1 MTRLAAAGV
10 AALLVV
16 LTGCSASP
24 AQPWASATPATDG
37 VVAPLPVGR
46 VGTVT
51 AAHLADDVI
60 PPTNRW
66 YSSLAFAADP
76 LPVYPYPIAFLPAA
90 AGFAVQL
97 PAVTAS
103 ATTISAPF
111 TGGLAL
117 SFGTSDYQVVRTDP
131 VSVTLAYTGPDGP
144 AARVT
149 IAEGS
154 PLVAVDAERDL
165 DVALPARASEVT
177 SGAWSLTVDG
187 VIYLLV
193 APSASLAGDDLRVPQ
208 GTALQVAPLPPDGD
222 PAAWAAAIGDPVTG
236 VRVDDEVGGGDAQT
250 RLTYEGADRS
260 VLVPFAGHAAAS
272 DCDLGSYQTAFGPAP
287 ACAATRLEWSV
298 PELTPVAQYDLAG
311 LTAPERSALAG
322 QAAADLAGTGA
333 LPSDTYFGGK
343 QLARLAGLLALA
355 RSLDDE
361 DLDAQAADRLATE
374 IAPWVDADGCLDRAS
389 QCFVYDDALRT
400 VVGKEASFGAEDGND
415 HHFHYGYFLFA
426 AAVLATERPELVE
439 TLRPVMDALAAD
451 IAGGAGDT
459 LPTLRVFDPYRGHSW
474 ASGTAPFTDGNNQE
488 STSEA
493 VAAWNG
499 LALWADATGDASLRD
514 TAVWLL
520 SSEADAARTL
530 WLEPDRLPDAY
541 AHTMVSL
548 TWSDKRDYATWF
560 SSEPSA
566 ILGIQA
572 VPLGPVALEYL
583 GDDPGRVAANVA
595 DAGAGAFTGALGD
608 YVQAYSALASPAAAT
623 AAASAFQTRSAFD
636 DGWSP
641 ALALAWVAAVQERA
655 H

>member
-236 VRVDDEVGGGDAQT
+236 VRVDDEV
-250 RLTYEGADRS
+250 
-260 VLVPFAGHAAAS
+260 
-272 DCDLGSYQTAFGPAP
+272 
-287 ACAATRLEWSV
+287 
-298 PELTPVAQYDLAG
+298 
-311 LTAPERSALAG
+311 
-322 QAAADLAGTGA
+322 
-333 LPSDTYFGGK
+333 
-343 QLARLAGLLALA
+343 
-355 RSLDDE
+355 
-361 DLDAQAADRLATE
+361 
-374 IAPWVDADGCLDRAS
+374 
-389 QCFVYDDALRT
+389 
-400 VVGKEASFGAEDGND
+400 
-415 HHFHYGYFLFA
+415 
-426 AAVLATERPELVE
+426 
-439 TLRPVMDALAAD
+439 
-451 IAGGAGDT
+451 
-459 LPTLRVFDPYRGHSW
+459 
-474 ASGTAPFTDGNNQE
+474 
-488 STSEA
+488 
-493 VAAWNG
+493 
-499 LALWADATGDASLRD
+499 
-514 TAVWLL
+514 
-520 SSEADAARTL
+520 
-530 WLEPDRLPDAY
+530 
-541 AHTMVSL
+541 
-548 TWSDKRDYATWF
+548 
-560 SSEPSA
+560 
-566 ILGIQA
+566 
-572 VPLGPVALEYL
+572 
-583 GDDPGRVAANVA
+583 
-595 DAGAGAFTGALGD
+595 
-608 YVQAYSALASPAAAT
+608 
-623 AAASAFQTRSAFD
+623 
-636 DGWSP
+636 
-641 ALALAWVAAVQERA
+641 
-655 H
+655 